1 MLETW
6 QCSLEF
12 FFKKLYMNN
21 EDVFLCSILNNVVV
35 TIFKFSLAIPS
46 TVGASTAVFNVQKKS
61 LAIP

>member
-1 MLETW
+1 
-6 QCSLEF
+6 
-12 FFKKLYMNN
+12 MNN
-21 EDVFLCSILNNVVV
+21 EAVFLCSILNNVVV